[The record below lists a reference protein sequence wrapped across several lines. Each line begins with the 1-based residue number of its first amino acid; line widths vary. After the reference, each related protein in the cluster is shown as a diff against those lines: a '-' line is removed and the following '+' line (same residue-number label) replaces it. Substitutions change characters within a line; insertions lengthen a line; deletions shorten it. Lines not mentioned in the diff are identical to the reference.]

1 MGGYL
6 QKQDGGNLEKEDE
19 WISREEKMMDI
30 NRRKIGGYLEYGD
43 GWICGERRWGISR
56 EGGWVNI

>member
-1 MGGYL
+1 
-6 QKQDGGNLEKEDE
+6 
-19 WISREEKMMDI
+19 MMDI